1 MIGTVKA
8 TDVDSSTVTY
18 SISSGNGNNWFEISM
33 RGNISLTAAGVT
45 EQLRMTTWTLANIHN
60 LVVTATDGT
69 NSTNI
74 NVTLN
79 EQDINDNAPSLV
91 DPNNPGT
98 AVTSYS
104 FSYNENSNDAY
115 VIGTG

>member
-18 SISSGNGNNWFEISM
+18 SISSGNGNNWFEIDAS
-33 RGNISLTAAGVT
+33 GNISLTAAGVT
-45 EQLRMTTWTLANIHN
+45 AVANDYEALANIHN

-79 EQDINDNAPSLV
+79 EQDINDNAPVFV

-98 AVTSYS
+98 AVSSYKL
-104 FSYNENSNDAY
+104 
-115 VIGTG
+115 